1 MSKRRRRERK
11 EAGAPKRAMT
21 AFLYYILDR
30 RAGLKKEKPQL
41 DNKQII
47 SEMGSEWNRMKE
59 EDKKKYLEKA
69 AIDRKRYEKEKAEY
83 DARMSG
89 QSRGLSQFL

>member
-30 RAGLKKEKPQL
+30 RAGLKKEKPHL
-41 DNKQII
+41 DNII
-47 SEMGSEWNRMKE
+47 NIKIIT
-59 EDKKKYLEKA
+59 L
-69 AIDRKRYEKEKAEY
+69 
-83 DARMSG
+83 
-89 QSRGLSQFL
+89 

>member
-30 RAGLKKEKPQL
+30 RAGLKKEKPHL

-69 AIDRKRYEKEKAEY
+69 AEDRKRYEKEKAAY
-83 DARMSG
+83 DARMAG
-89 QSRGLSQFL
+89 EGRLSQFF

>member
-1 MSKRRRRERK
+1 MSKRRRRDRK
-11 EAGAPKRAMT
+11 ESGAPKRAMT

-69 AIDRKRYEKEKAEY
+69 AEDRKRYEKEKAAY
-83 DARMSG
+83 DARMAG
-89 QSRGLSQFL
+89 EGRASQFF